1 MALADDQQFCLRW
14 NNFQANITSQFEA
27 LRDDEDFTDVT
38 IACEGQRMQAHKV
51 VLSACSPFFKEL
63 FKANPCS
70 HPIIFMRDVEAKH
83 IVALMEFMYA
93 GEVNVAQAH
102 LSAFLKT
109 AESLK
114 IRGLTDTSAESD
126 NHKEEDTLYLNPQ
139 PSKHLSATTKHKLMK
154 PQISSSS
161 TVTSSQDVSTN
172 ISSPPPKR
180 QCKSESEVS
189 RIRQIKDESM
199 NLNPFALQND
209 NRNQSETNKN
219 LVQPKMELPDYLSDD
234 DGRDD
239 NISNFYPPGDVTEL
253 PGGMEIIPQVT
264 NFTVKDGNH
273 DAASQGG
280 DTRKLHSLDPRPCE
294 ECGRVY
300 SNLSNLRQHMKLI
313 HYPTYVQCPICKK
326 PFKTD
331 LYLRR
336 HIMSSHEGANR
347 NYPKRSLK
355 LRRRRS
361 PDHWLP
367 FELHPQDDSPGD
379 SSDLTMRMR
388 DKGERRNRLIKLGE
402 GIEIYEDQ
410 LRSVKWNDYRKLT
423 RGLATIL
430 FSPAELATCSVTG
443 QRWSRAGSGE
453 RPVKPALD
461 RSKVQAII
469 SYVATRFPMV
479 EISRIKQVLAYKC
492 KENSTAFK
500 MKAVRYYE

>member
-14 NNFQANITSQFEA
+14 NNFQANITSQFET

-38 IACEGQRMQAHKV
+38 IACDGQRLQAHKV

-63 FKANPCS
+63 FKTNPCP
-70 HPIIFMRDVEAKH
+70 HPIVFMRDVEARH

-114 IRGLTDTSAESD
+114 IRGLTDTSSD
-126 NHKEEDTLYLNPQ
+126 TDSHKEEDTLYLNPQ
-139 PSKHLSATTKHKLMK
+139 SSKYLPTCANNKHKLER

-161 TVTSSQDVSTN
+161 TVTSSQDVPDVN
-172 ISSPPPKR
+172 LPNNSSPPSKR
-180 QCKSESEVS
+180 QCKSESELP
-189 RIRQIKDESM
+189 RLRKDDTTNTFAISESI
-199 NLNPFALQND
+199 NQLDLTKNALQ
-209 NRNQSETNKN
+209 
-219 LVQPKMELPDYLSDD
+219 PKVELPDYLSDVDVD
-234 DGRDD
+234 DDVREDHFDGLP
-239 NISNFYPPGDVTEL
+239 NFYPHGDVTEL
-253 PGGMEIIPQVT
+253 PGGMEIIPQT
-264 NFTVKDGNH
+264 TSYSSKDKQDFTGH
-273 DAASQGG
+273 G
-280 DTRKLHSLDPRPCE
+280 
-294 ECGRVY
+294 
-300 SNLSNLRQHMKLI
+300 LR
-313 HYPTYVQCPICKK
+313 
-326 PFKTD
+326 F
-331 LYLRR
+331 
-336 HIMSSHEGANR
+336 
-347 NYPKRSLK
+347 
-355 LRRRRS
+355 RRRRS
-361 PDHWLP
+361 SDHWLP
-367 FELHPQDDSPGD
+367 FSLHQTSGLLDDSSE
-379 SSDLTMRMR
+379 SSRLLDRR
-388 DKGERRNRLIKLGE
+388 DGERSNRLIKLGE

-461 RSKVQAII
+461 RAKVQAII

-500 MKAVRYYE
+500 MKAVRYYGDQMSK